1 MIEFHIFYKLIAALG
16 IGFIIGMQR
25 EHSYFDASD
34 RHPAGVRTFS
44 MVGLSGVL
52 SVFFSDLLG
61 SVAPFVTGL
70 VVIGI
75 LLAASHVAFGLS
87 HKEGTAGITTSVA
100 LLLVYLLGG
109 LCWYNRLLEACVGMV
124 VLLLLLNSKKQ
135 LHDFANR
142 LSAEDIIATVKFAVI
157 TLMILPFL
165 PNRSFGPPGLE
176 VLNPHSIWLFVVFIS
191 GIGFVSY
198 ILIKLIGPGKGIWLT
213 GLFGGL
219 ASSTALTLNMV
230 GRSRNNESYADDF
243 TVGIVLSWAVMYARL
258 YCICIFLVPNLA
270 GPLAVPLLVPVVP
283 SLGYALFLKFK
294 AGQHT
299 EKSSDFSN
307 PFRLLPAIKFGLVF
321 TVVMFVANAA
331 RVYLGNGAL
340 IGCSFLGGAA
350 EMDAVAFSL
359 IDMSMKASIE
369 NRELILSIL
378 FASLANTLT
387 KGGLVFFLGAK
398 PMRKLIVPAVLGI
411 CLVTAVLIGLYF

>member
-1 MIEFHIFYKLIAALG
+1 MIEFNIFYKLIAALG

-44 MVGLSGVL
+44 MIGLCGAL
-52 SVFFSDLLG
+52 AIFFCELMH

-70 VVIGI
+70 VVIGV

-87 HKEGTAGITTSVA
+87 HKEETAGITTSVA

-109 LCWYNRLLEACVGMV
+109 MCWYNRLLEACVGMV

-135 LHDFANR
+135 LHDFANK

-157 TLMILPFL
+157 TLMVLPFL
-165 PNRSFGPPGLE
+165 PNQSYGPPGLE

-230 GRSRNNESYADDF
+230 GRSRENEDFADDF
-243 TVGIVLSWAVMYARL
+243 TMGIVLSWAVMYARL
-258 YCICIFLVPNLA
+258 YGICIFLVPNLA
-270 GPLAVPLLVPVVP
+270 GPLAVPLLVPVAP

-294 AGQHT
+294 SRSHA
-299 EKSSDFSN
+299 EKSSNFSN

-359 IDMSMKASIE
+359 LDMSMKASLE
-369 NRELILSIL
+369 NRELILSLL
-378 FASLANTLT
+378 FASLANTLA

-398 PMRKLIVPAVLGI
+398 PMRKLIVPAVLAI
-411 CLVTAVLIGLYF
+411 CAVTAVLIGFYF